1 MFRGNDEWTYIYIY
15 IYIYVF
21 GHFPKRY
28 SKQKRIN
35 VTFECRWH
43 VLHFLLVAGPQLNAV
58 VLQGS
63 ARFAQGSRKVLIVQ
77 LGRCQKPESRWFWQT
92 RGKIVRKLRA
102 SFAQAH
108 AQARPSRAT
117 TCPCA
122 TTCPFWLSTLLFSEL
137 LFSEQLLFFPFLH
150 FPQTVQP
157 HVPMYLQLKS
167 APRKRR
173 WLVLGYKKN
182 CLSLC
187 LDETRASEMY
197 WIRSGPPSE
206 STKRSNLGKDIS
218 EKTHLYFLL
227 CTKSPYKYQLYI
239 VYSQKYTWHE
249 QIIDKHTN
257 ISRIDRC
264 NKETQ

>member
-1 MFRGNDEWTYIYIY
+1 MMNERIYIY

-102 SFAQAH
+102 S
-108 AQARPSRAT
+108 S
-117 TCPCA
+117 CA
-122 TTCPFWLSTLLFSEL
+122 SSAFQS
-137 LFSEQLLFFPFLH
+137 H
-150 FPQTVQP
+150 
-157 HVPMYLQLKS
+157 HVPMRNHMSFLTLNTTLLWATLFWAATFLSFSSLSSDSSTSCTYVPPAQ
-167 APRKRR
+167 KRTAQAT
-173 WLVLGYKKN
+173 LIG
-182 CLSLC
+182 
-187 LDETRASEMY
+187 
-197 WIRSGPPSE
+197 SG
-206 STKRSNLGKDIS
+206 I
-218 EKTHLYFLL
+218 
-227 CTKSPYKYQLYI
+227 
-239 VYSQKYTWHE
+239 
-249 QIIDKHTN
+249 
-257 ISRIDRC
+257 
-264 NKETQ
+264 